1 MITQVRKR
9 DGRVVDFSRANI
21 ESAIRKAARATNTN
35 LDVITVSNYVI
46 KTIEDK
52 FNDQVPSVE
61 QIQDAVENTLVH
73 FDYSD
78 TAKAYILYRQKRSN
92 EREGKYLIDVISL
105 IDDYIEKKDW
115 RVKEN
120 ANASY
125 SVSGLTFHIAGSVIA
140 NYSLN
145 KYPHHIG
152 HAHKNGDIH
161 IHDLSLGLVCGYCA
175 GWDLEK
181 LFLEGINGIPGKI
194 DSNPANHL
202 TSATWQMIN
211 FIGTLQNEWAG
222 AQAFNGVDTLLA
234 PFIRK
239 DKLAYKQV
247 KQAMQGLVFN
257 LNVPSRWSCQSPFS
271 NFTFDWTIPEDRMED
286 IPVIGGKPMD
296 FVYGDLQEESLMINK
311 AFMEVMT
318 EGDAKG
324 RTFTFPIPTINI
336 TKEFDW
342 NGPLTDELF
351 ALTAKY
357 GPYYFANFV
366 KSDLNP
372 KDIRS
377 MCPLSGNEKIL
388 TKSTRGRNVEYS
400 TIKNVYKSPKEEYE
414 IFSDGRFV
422 KGRFNEY
429 KNQRMI
435 KVSLENGHTIKISE
449 NHLNF
454 VMKDKESSE
463 EVVKGKDLIIGMY
476 MPYSLNV
483 FEGYGGTHEM
493 GYFVG
498 AFAGDGSI
506 GDNKSS
512 VIFSLSIGEKETVCK
527 KLKEIAEKHFGA
539 NCIVID
545 YDDTKLLTLR
555 INSRTA
561 VGLCEDFIEGMNI
574 YKCYKAR
581 TFGMSIEFRKGVVE
595 GHLDTD
601 GGNRNRIYTSS
612 LKMIETLNMLCATLG
627 TTTSIFKDDRDNRYS
642 QTPNY
647 AVLIYKLNRKQYG
660 DMWFKDNNR
669 LWMKIKSIV
678 KCKSET
684 AYCFEVADGTPIFT
698 VGTTGILTHNCRL
711 SLNLNELRNKMGG
724 LFGAG
729 SQTGSIAVTTINL
742 PRLGYLS
749 KTDNEFFERLDVLL
763 DIAKESMEIKRKV
776 VSRHL
781 ELGLMPYT
789 KRYLGHLNGHFST
802 IGIIGMNECLVNY
815 MDKGIWDRESYNFGI
830 GIMDHI
836 RSKLIEIQKETGN
849 LYNLEAT
856 PAEGTTRRLAAIDKK
871 HYPDI
876 IVANEQKWKENR
888 ASPFYTNSIHLPVGY
903 TNDLFES
910 LDLEEEFLTKFTGG
924 CVKHIYLGERLPSAE
939 SARNL
944 VKKVCS
950 NYKVPY
956 ISITPSFSVCPQ
968 HGYINGVHDTCP
980 KEV

>member
-61 QIQDAVENTLVH
+61 QIQDAVEKTLVH

-125 SVSGLTFHIAGSVIA
+125 SVSGLTFHISGSVIA

-145 KYPHHIG
+145 KFPNHIG

-161 IHDLSLGLVCGYCA
+161 IHDLSFGLITGYCA

-181 LFLEGINGIPGKI
+181 LFFEGINGIPGKI
-194 DSNPANHL
+194 NSNPANHL

-222 AQAFNGVDTLLA
+222 AQAFNSVDTLLA
-234 PFIRK
+234 PFVRK
-239 DKLAYKQV
+239 DQLTYKQV
-247 KQAMQGLVFN
+247 RQAMQGLIFN
-257 LNVPSRWSCQSPFS
+257 LNVPSRWANQTPFS
-271 NFTFDWTIPEDRMED
+271 NFTFDWTIPEDRKED
-286 IPVIGGKPMD
+286 IPVVGGRPMD
-296 FVYGDLQEESLMINK
+296 FTYGDLQEESLMINR
-311 AFMEVMT
+311 AFMEVLSA
-318 EGDAKG
+318 GDAKG
-324 RTFTFPIPTINI
+324 STFTFPIPTINI

-342 NGPLTDELF
+342 NGPMTEELF

-366 KSDLNP
+366 NSELDP

-377 MCPLSGNEKIL
+377 MC
-388 TKSTRGRNVEYS
+388 
-400 TIKNVYKSPKEEYE
+400 
-414 IFSDGRFV
+414 
-422 KGRFNEY
+422 
-429 KNQRMI
+429 
-435 KVSLENGHTIKISE
+435 
-449 NHLNF
+449 
-454 VMKDKESSE
+454 
-463 EVVKGKDLIIGMY
+463 
-476 MPYSLNV
+476 
-483 FEGYGGTHEM
+483 
-493 GYFVG
+493 
-498 AFAGDGSI
+498 
-506 GDNKSS
+506 
-512 VIFSLSIGEKETVCK
+512 
-527 KLKEIAEKHFGA
+527 
-539 NCIVID
+539 
-545 YDDTKLLTLR
+545 
-555 INSRTA
+555 
-561 VGLCEDFIEGMNI
+561 
-574 YKCYKAR
+574 
-581 TFGMSIEFRKGVVE
+581 
-595 GHLDTD
+595 
-601 GGNRNRIYTSS
+601 
-612 LKMIETLNMLCATLG
+612 
-627 TTTSIFKDDRDNRYS
+627 
-642 QTPNY
+642 
-647 AVLIYKLNRKQYG
+647 
-660 DMWFKDNNR
+660 
-669 LWMKIKSIV
+669 
-678 KCKSET
+678 
-684 AYCFEVADGTPIFT
+684 
-698 VGTTGILTHNCRL
+698 CRL
-711 SLNLNELRNKMGG
+711 SLNLKELKNKMGG

-729 SQTGSIAVTTINL
+729 SQTGSLAVTTINL

-749 KTDNEFFERLDVLL
+749 KDDGEFFERLDKLL
-763 DIAKESMEIKRKV
+763 DIAKEAMEIKRKV
-776 VSRHL
+776 ISRHL

-789 KRYLGHLNGHFST
+789 KRYLGHFNGHFST

-815 MDKGIWDRESYNFGI
+815 MGKGIWDKESYNFGI

-836 RSKLIEIQKETGN
+836 RSRLIEIQQETGN

-856 PAEGTTRRLAAIDKK
+856 PAEGTTRRLAAIDKR

-876 IVANEQKWKENR
+876 IVANEEHWRTDK
-888 ASPFYTNSIHLPVGY
+888 APPYYSNSIHLPVGY
-903 TNDLFES
+903 TNDIFES

-950 NYKVPY
+950 KYRVPY
-956 ISITPSFSVCPQ
+956 ISITPQFSVCPQ